1 MGTTP
6 VCQIT
11 SAGIVRP
18 TFENVLGYM
27 QTAYRA
33 IYGVDVYLG
42 ADSQDGQF
50 MALLANAIHDCN
62 GQTVAVF
69 NAFSPST
76 AQGEGLSSVVKLNG
90 IRRKSATYSTV
101 DLLVVGQVGSIIA
114 AGVARDANGAAWNL
128 PDPVVIP
135 PTGQITVTATCQV
148 KGAIAAPT
156 NTVTIIA
163 TPTLGWQSVTN
174 LSPATSGLPVETDL
188 QLRQRQSL
196 STGLPANTPL
206 DSLRGALMAVTG
218 VAASR
223 VYENDSNIID
233 TYGVPAHSIAAVV
246 DGGDVDDI
254 AGIMARKKTPGVGLY
269 GDIVVPVTDAYGVP
283 HDVGFFRSKPV
294 KVAFYI
300 PIRVFRGY
308 TADTKTAIQ
317 QAVAAWVSA
326 LGIGNRLPLTR
337 AYDAAN
343 LKESPVSA
351 PFEIVP
357 HGMVAT
363 RDGYAPGA
371 PSDLEVTFYERLICD
386 PADVNVTVVG

>member
-11 SAGIVRP
+11 AAGIVRP
-18 TFENVLGYM
+18 TFENVLGYV
-27 QTAYRA
+27 QTAYRG
-33 IYGVDVYLG
+33 IYGQDVYLG

-62 GQTVAVF
+62 GQTVSVF

-76 AQGEGLSSVVKLNG
+76 AQGEGLSTVVKLNG
-90 IRRKSATYSTV
+90 IRRKSATFSTV
-101 DLLVVGQVGSIIA
+101 DLLIVGQVGSIIS
-114 AGVARDANGAAWNL
+114 AGVARDANGVAWNL
-128 PDPVVIP
+128 PETVVIP
-135 PTGQITVTATCQV
+135 NSGQITVTATCQR
-148 KGAIAAPT
+148 KGDVQAPA
-156 NTVTIIA
+156 NTVTIVA

-174 LSPATSGLPVETDL
+174 PSPASPGLPVETDL
-188 QLRQRQSL
+188 QLRQRQTL

-233 TYGVPAHSIAAVV
+233 AYGVPAHSIAAVV
-246 DGGDVDDI
+246 DGGDINDI
-254 AGIMARKKTPGVGLY
+254 AGIIARKKTPGVGTY
-269 GDIVVPVTDAYGVP
+269 GDVIVPVTDNYGVP
-283 HDVGFFRSKPV
+283 HDVGFFRSKAV

-308 TADTKTAIQ
+308 TADTKVAIQ
-317 QAVAAWVSA
+317 QAVSAWVNA
-326 LGIGNRLPLTR
+326 LGIGNRLPLSR

-343 LKESPVSA
+343 LKESPINA

-357 HGMVAT
+357 DGMVAT
-363 RDGYAPGA
+363 RDGFAPGE
-371 PSDLEVTFYERLICD
+371 PIDLEVAFYERLVC
-386 PADVNVTVVG
+386 AAEDVNVTVVG

>member
-11 SAGIVRP
+11 AAGIVRP
-18 TFENVLGYM
+18 TFADCLNYF
-27 QTAYRA
+27 QTVYRGV
-33 IYGVDVYLG
+33 YGQDVYLG
-42 ADSQDGQF
+42 PDCQDGQL
-50 MALLANAIHDCN
+50 MALFANALHDAN
-62 GQTVAVF
+62 GETVAVF

-76 AQGEGLSSVVKLNG
+76 AQGEGLSSIVKLNG
-90 IRRKSATYSTV
+90 IRRKLPTNSTV
-101 DLLVVGQVGSIIA
+101 DLRLIGQAGTTIIGGAVG
-114 AGVARDANGAAWNL
+114 DTNGASWNL
-128 PDPVVIP
+128 PPTVVIP
-135 PTGQITVTATCQV
+135 NSGQITVTATCQV
-148 KGAIAAPT
+148 KGDVQAPT
-156 NTVTIIA
+156 NTVTIVA

-174 LSPATSGLPVETDL
+174 PSPASPGLPVETDL
-188 QLRQRQSL
+188 QLRQRQTL

-233 TYGVPAHSIAAVV
+233 AYGVPAHSIAAVV
-246 DGGDVDDI
+246 DGGDVNDI
-254 AGIMARKKTPGVGLY
+254 AGIIARKKTPGVGTY
-269 GDIVVPVTDAYGVP
+269 GDVIVPVTDNYGVP

-308 TADTKTAIQ
+308 TADTKIAIQ
-317 QAVAAWVSA
+317 NAVAAWVNA
-326 LGIGNRLPLTR
+326 LGIGNRLPLSR

-343 LKESPVSA
+343 LKESPINA

-357 HGMVAT
+357 DGMVAT
-363 RDGYAPGA
+363 RDGFAPGE
-371 PSDLEVTFYERLICD
+371 PSDLEVAFYERLVC
-386 PADVNVTVVG
+386 AVEDVNVTVVG